1 MATCRAAQP
10 AKITSQQTAT
20 YCRTVLII
28 ITPHI
33 ILHYLNNRRFA
44 VTKAEQPITKLYTER
59 STKPRIYFRKTL
71 PCSKTLPHPRPGA
84 VKFAYRKAVFVQCL
98 PVTIKTITPDRQGGA
113 TLTTAEISRERPIRT
128 ESYPELTWQAIVV
141 GYFLGAIITLSI
153 GYACLILGFS
163 IEGSELAAILGFG
176 VLRGV
181 MRRTS
186 IIENNINQTI
196 ASAVNGAS
204 AGMMF
209 SVPALFILGQTDFNP
224 ILMVFGCIAGGVLG
238 IAFIIPLRKQMI
250 DFERL
255 AFPGGIAV
263 ATILKSPGA
272 GIRKAIYLLT
282 GAGIS
287 AIVHFISKYT
297 GVENW
302 DLGGLIG
309 MPDYMNGIWYLSLMT
324 VGVGFLSG
332 KGGVFFIIGGYVCY
346 WILAPLLAA
355 QGLLPDAQA
364 LTEMG
369 QSMPNYLR
377 LQLFRPVGIGMLIG
391 GALTGIV
398 LALPLVVSAVK
409 SMQMAARTKTA
420 ASQDEMPIR
429 LLYIGVGLAA
439 VVLFIIAYLSVP
451 EMGLLRGAVMAVLGT
466 IWIWMAGVILSECI
480 GRTNWSPLSG
490 MTLIAVTIL
499 IIISSGLGDK
509 AAIISSVI
517 VGAAACVA
525 MAQATDLM
533 MDLKTGYLVG
543 AIPRKQQLGQ
553 FLGTWLGPILV
564 MALIFIL
571 HQAYELGSDRLPAP
585 QGQALA
591 SMISGILGGDV
602 PVQKY
607 VAGAGLGAI
616 LSASGIGGLGILV
629 GLGFYLPFSI
639 VLTYTIGTLLRL
651 WSDWKLGKQWSEGVG
666 VPVAAGLIVGEALV
680 GVGFALYYVIAGV
693 LGSA

>member
-1 MATCRAAQP
+1 
-10 AKITSQQTAT
+10 
-20 YCRTVLII
+20 V
-28 ITPHI
+28 
-33 ILHYLNNRRFA
+33 
-44 VTKAEQPITKLYTER
+44 
-59 STKPRIYFRKTL
+59 
-71 PCSKTLPHPRPGA
+71 
-84 VKFAYRKAVFVQCL
+84 
-98 PVTIKTITPDRQGGA
+98 
-113 TLTTAEISRERPIRT
+113 LTTAEISRERPIRT
-128 ESYPELTWQAIVV
+128 GPYPELTWQAILV

-163 IEGSELAAILGFG
+163 IEGSELAAIPGFG

-209 SVPALFILGQTDFNP
+209 SVPALFILGQTEFNP
-224 ILMVFGCIAGGVLG
+224 MLMVFGCIAGGVLG

-263 ATILKSPGA
+263 AAILKSPGA
-272 GIRKAIYLLT
+272 GIRKALLLLA
-282 GAGIS
+282 GAGLS
-287 AIVHFISKYT
+287 AAVHFISQLT
-297 GVENW
+297 GFENGR
-302 DLGGLIG
+302 LGDLIG
-309 MPDYMNGIWYLSLMT
+309 MPEYMNGVWYISLLT
-324 VGVGFLSG
+324 VGVGFLAG
-332 KGGVFFIIGGYVCY
+332 KGGVFFIVGGYVCY
-346 WILAPLLAA
+346 WILAPLLAT

-409 SMQMAARTKTA
+409 SMQQAARTKTA
-420 ASQDEMPIR
+420 LSQDEMPIR

-439 VVLFIIAYLSVP
+439 VVLFIIAYFSVA

-466 IWIWMAGVILSECI
+466 IWIWMAGVVLSECI

-509 AAIISSVI
+509 AAIISSVV

-543 AIPRKQQLGQ
+543 AIPRRQQIGQ

-564 MALIFIL
+564 MALIFVL

-629 GLGFYLPFSI
+629 GLGFYLPFNI

-651 WSDWKLGKQWSEGVG
+651 WADWKKGKQWSEGVG
-666 VPVAAGLIVGEALV
+666 IPVAAGLIVGEALV
-680 GVGFALYYVIAGV
+680 GVGFALYYVIAGAM
-693 LGSA
+693 GTA